1 VGKNL
6 KFFPFQ
12 FKTVGLLDCF
22 VGFLFFLILNVA
34 YAPACS
40 IVVTFELTFYDSAKF
55 RKDFVKSLLTNGGGN
70 VSDENI
76 GLWVGF
82 MIGLN

>member
-1 VGKNL
+1 MGKNL

-12 FKTVGLLDCF
+12 FKAVALFYCF
-22 VGFLFFLILNVA
+22 VGFLFFFILNVA
-34 YAPACS
+34 YAPAGS
-40 IVVTFELTFYDSAKF
+40 IVVTFELTFYDCAKF
-55 RKDFVKSLLTNGGGN
+55 GKDFVESLLTHGGGN
-70 VSDENI
+70 VSDENV